1 MRTLPFG
8 RSVRRVGGAGVIL
21 GITLAIGAVAST
33 ASAGTVFTWNPAG
46 ASPTLGGSAFTAD
59 AIDATHYLYDV
70 SPNPITPTDIYTVH
84 FLETITGFT
93 LNGGTPVATPGLNG
107 TPGAAGSYGLYVTM
121 QTQTQAVG
129 PPDTYHYLSGQV
141 ALMLDPG
148 NNDGVASST
157 LSGVGFSNTGPT
169 GTQDDITLATGT
181 LVSGTFTFG
190 APNSG
195 IRSIGDFVQTFQPA
209 AGEGGFFVS
218 PVSPH
223 DLIQLIDT
231 TFATTPPEI
240 IMEPDPSDPTLTLSV
255 LNGGSTVI
263 DFAVPEPASILL
275 FGSGLIGLAA
285 LRRRARNC
293 RPR

>member
-8 RSVRRVGGAGVIL
+8 RSVRRAGGAGVIL
-21 GITLAIGAVAST
+21 GVTLVVGAVAST
-33 ASAGTVFTWNPAG
+33 ASAGTVFTWDPAG
-46 ASPTLGGSAFTAD
+46 ASPSLGGAFTAD
-59 AIDATHYLYDV
+59 TLEGTHYLYDV
-70 SPNPITPTDIYTVH
+70 GSMTSTYTVH
-84 FLETITGFT
+84 FLEQITGFT
-93 LNGGTPVATPGLNG
+93 LDDAPVATPGLNG

-121 QTQTQAVG
+121 QTLTQAVG

-218 PVSPH
+218 AVSPH

>member
-1 MRTLPFG
+1 VSKRADSSNA
-8 RSVRRVGGAGVIL
+8 RCARRVML
-21 GITLAIGAVAST
+21 GIILAGSMMPIAAT
-33 ASAGTVFTWNPAG
+33 AGTVFTWNPAG
-46 ASPTLGGSAFTAD
+46 AAPSPGSEASAFTAD

-70 SPNPITPTDIYTVH
+70 FPTVSLPTDIYTVH
-84 FLETITGFT
+84 FLEPITGFT
-93 LNGGTPVATPGLNG
+93 LNGAPVATPGLNG
-107 TPGAAGSYGLYVTM
+107 SPGAAGSYGLYLTM
-121 QTQTQAVG
+121 QTQTEAVG
-129 PPDTYHYLSGQV
+129 PPDLSGRV

-148 NNDGVASST
+148 NNNGAASST
-157 LSGVGFSNTGPT
+157 LSGPTPTFSNTGPT
-169 GTQDDITLATGT
+169 GTADDITLATGS

-223 DLIQLIDT
+223 DLIELIDT
-231 TFATTPPEI
+231 TYATTPPEI
-240 IMEPDPSDPTLTLSV
+240 VMVTDPSDPALTISM

-263 DFAVPEPASILL
+263 DFAVPEPDSFLLLGCGL
-275 FGSGLIGLAA
+275 FGLVAI
-285 LRRRARNC
+285 RARNR